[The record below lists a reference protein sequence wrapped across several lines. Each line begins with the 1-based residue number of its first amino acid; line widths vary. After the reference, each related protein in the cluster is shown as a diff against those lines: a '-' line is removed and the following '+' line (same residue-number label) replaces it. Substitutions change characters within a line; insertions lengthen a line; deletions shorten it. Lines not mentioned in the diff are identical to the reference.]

1 MARKQESKVTG
12 RVCDCAGAEE
22 RRLYTTLPRPLPD
35 YALAHVF
42 AQYGP
47 VDFVRLQSDARHGVV
62 QFASAESAAAALAG
76 LAGSDICGQVRHSAS
91 HAKPPASIVVL
102 LAFYSIHSRH
112 LVSIPAQEY
121 PGLRWLAARK
131 VPDGGC
137 VGSAGAGSQPYR
149 PSAAGAQLET
159 PAHGALRRLQA
170 EPNLELGAS
179 RDDVLCVC
187 KHSDMCKEYGWN
199 EMATLGRFGV
209 WVVGLRLHI
218 VCRL

>member
-1 MARKQESKVTG
+1 M
-12 RVCDCAGAEE
+12 CDCAGAEE

-76 LAGSDICGQVRHSAS
+76 LAGSDICGQVRRSAS
-91 HAKPPASIVVL
+91 HPKRPASIVVL
-102 LAFYSIHSRH
+102 QAFYSVRSRH
-112 LVSIPAQEY
+112 LVSTPAQSY
-121 PGLRWLAARK
+121 PGLRRLAARK

-137 VGSAGAGSQPYR
+137 VRAAGAGSQPYR

-170 EPNLELGAS
+170 RREIMFLMCAS
-179 RDDVLCVC
+179 TVTCARNMD
-187 KHSDMCKEYGWN
+187 G
-199 EMATLGRFGV
+199 TR
-209 WVVGLRLHI
+209 
-218 VCRL
+218 